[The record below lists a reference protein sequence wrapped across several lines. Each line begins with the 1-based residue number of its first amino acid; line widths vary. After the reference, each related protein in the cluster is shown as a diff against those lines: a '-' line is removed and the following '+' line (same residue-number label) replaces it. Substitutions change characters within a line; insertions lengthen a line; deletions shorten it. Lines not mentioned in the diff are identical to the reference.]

1 MSLHV
6 QSIFVELERRGDS
19 ETLSFQY
26 MCRSGDSAPPLALFK
41 KAISIQETKRHTG
54 QLSQVLASRAS
65 RASVD
70 LKSCGGK
77 LFDKFVPSEL
87 GDRLSEEPDGSYLV
101 LYLAPE
107 LTWIPWELLWDG
119 ARFLCGRFRI
129 ARVLQKTGE
138 EFRAAEQRLREA
150 RSGRGALIIFG
161 NTKGLDAAAEKTEVE
176 QALKGLYGAKNVWF
190 FGATGAS
197 DVLEQLKQDYE
208 ICHFVGH
215 GSYDEVSPGE
225 TGWVFRDGTVLK
237 CRDIEAV
244 SSRVAFPRLIFA
256 NSCDSAHPS
265 LADTAAY
272 ISTLYRSFLRQGVP
286 HYIGTVTPIP
296 DEPSKEFARLFYRL
310 LADGLSIGEALGDTR
325 RAFLDRPGM
334 PIWAAYVHYGDPTHR
349 LLQHSSAR
357 AASEGYR
364 RSPDILQERTT
375 FSVLGRL
382 TREELQRTLDHYRN
396 AVATNSADGEACYGL
411 ALCYLQ
417 LQLFD
422 LAIKNFK
429 RALELMP
436 EYADAYYYYGV
447 SLIRGRRPKLLSL
460 PEVKRIEEYVQTA
473 LQLDSRPA
481 KYYYLAAILKYDYYL
496 SNGLLCNASPDELFL
511 AAEDKEHDAWEVERL
526 LHAVPLRDPD
536 LISRVRRNYE
546 TLKI

>member
-1 MSLHV
+1 MAPHV
-6 QSIFVELERRGDS
+6 QSVFVELERRRDS

-26 MCRSGDSAPPLALFK
+26 MCRSGDSAPPLALFQ
-41 KAISIQETKRHTG
+41 KAISLPEAKRATD
-54 QLSQVLASRAS
+54 QLSQVLANRTLSAS
-65 RASVD
+65 AD
-70 LKSCGGK
+70 LRSCGGK
-77 LFDKFVPSEL
+77 LFDKFVPNE
-87 GDRLSEEPDGSYLV
+87 LSERLAQEPDGSYLV

-119 ARFLCGRFRI
+119 ARFLCERFRI
-129 ARVLQKTGE
+129 ARVLQKAGE
-138 EFRAAEQRLREA
+138 EFRAAERRLREA

-161 NTKGLDAAAEKTEVE
+161 NTQGLDATAEKIEVD
-176 QALKGLYGAKNVWF
+176 QALKTMYGPKNVWF
-190 FGATGAS
+190 FGATSAS

-215 GSYDEVSPGE
+215 GSYNEVSPGE

-244 SSRVAFPRLIFA
+244 SSRAAFPLLIFA

-296 DEPSKEFARLFYRL
+296 DESSKEFARSFYRF
-310 LADGLSIGEALGDTR
+310 LAEGSSIGEALGETR
-325 RAFLDRPGM
+325 QAFAGRPGM

-349 LLQHSSAR
+349 LLQPASAQTI
-357 AASEGYR
+357 SGGYR
-364 RSPDILQERTT
+364 RSPEVLRDKTT
-375 FSVLGRL
+375 FYVLGRL
-382 TREELQRTLDHYRN
+382 SREELQRTLDHYRN
-396 AVATNSADGEACYGL
+396 AVTTNSVDGEAHYGL

-417 LQLFD
+417 LQLYD

-436 EYADAYYYYGV
+436 EHADAYYYYAV

-460 PEVKRIEEYVQTA
+460 PEVKRIEEYLQTA
-473 LQLDSRPA
+473 LQLDGRPA

-496 SNGLLCNASPDELFL
+496 SNGLLCNPSPDELFL
-511 AAEDKEHDAWEVERL
+511 AAEDQEHDAWEVERL
-526 LHAVPLRDPD
+526 MHAVPLRDPE
-536 LISRVRRNYE
+536 LIARVRRKHE